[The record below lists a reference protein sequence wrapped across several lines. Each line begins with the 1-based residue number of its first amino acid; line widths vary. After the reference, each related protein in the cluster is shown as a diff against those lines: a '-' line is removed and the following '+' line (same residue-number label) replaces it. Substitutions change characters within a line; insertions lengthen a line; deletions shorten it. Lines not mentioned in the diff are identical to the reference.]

1 MTATF
6 ITRARVALPFP
17 TAEALAAW
25 LVTRAAGAE
34 IELLPQR
41 IDRSGAP
48 IDAVAVFTRRPV
60 TRTDA
65 RGRTVTTMADVWHG
79 WATEGAA
86 DPVALQAAI
95 DTLTSPAA
103 ILDIATAFAGAA

>member
-1 MTATF
+1 MAATF

-17 TAEALAAW
+17 SAEALAAW

-41 IDRSGAP
+41 IDRAGSP
-48 IDAVAVFTRRPV
+48 IDALAVFTRRPV

-86 DPVALQAAI
+86 DTAALQAAI
-95 DTLTSPAA
+95 DALIAPATEPA
-103 ILDIATAFAGAA
+103 LAPAFAGAA

>member
-6 ITRARVALPFP
+6 ITRTRVALPFP
-17 TAEALAAW
+17 TVEALAAW
-25 LVTRAAGAE
+25 LVSRAAGAR

-41 IDRSGAP
+41 IDRAGSP
-48 IDAVAVFTRRPV
+48 IHAVAVFTRRPV

-65 RGRTVTTMADVWHG
+65 RGRTVTTLADVWHG

-86 DPVALQAAI
+86 DAVALQAAI
-95 DTLTSPAA
+95 DALIAPVATFGPAP
-103 ILDIATAFAGAA
+103 AFAGAA